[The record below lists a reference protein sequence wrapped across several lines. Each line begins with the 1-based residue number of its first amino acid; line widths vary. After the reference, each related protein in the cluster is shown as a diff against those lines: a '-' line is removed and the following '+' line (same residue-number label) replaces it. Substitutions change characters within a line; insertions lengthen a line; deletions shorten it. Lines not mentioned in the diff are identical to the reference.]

1 MNTMQHIMKDSGVE
15 WIGKMPK
22 HWSCVPM
29 KFMLNERNQKIDPVV
44 TSERLSLSIDIGVT
58 LYAEKK
64 TNLDRFKED
73 VSQYKV
79 AHAGDLVLNSMN
91 MIVGAVGIAPLTG
104 CVSPAYYVF
113 YDTDDSHTVTKF
125 CNYIFKN
132 KRLRGCLFSLGQ
144 GIMAI
149 DRGDGRVN
157 TCRLK
162 VSREDLGRIMLPCPA
177 IEEQRKIISFL
188 DKKCAVIDDII
199 AEAKASIDDYKA
211 WKASVIFEAVTKGLN
226 PDAEMKDSGVDWIGK
241 IPKGWKIISLRYFGT
256 CQNGIS
262 KGGESFGYGF
272 PFVSYPDVYKN
283 ITLPEEVSQ
292 LVDSTRDERERYSV
306 KYGDIFFTRTS
317 ETIEEIGFSS
327 VCLKT
332 IENATFAGFLIRFR
346 PTNNQL
352 FPGYSKYYFRSE
364 IQRRYFVKEM
374 VLVTRASLGQTLL
387 KSMPVI
393 LPPVEEQTAIAAYLD
408 DKCATID
415 AVIAEKESL
424 IAELETYKKSLIF
437 ETVTGKRRIC

>member
-1 MNTMQHIMKDSGVE
+1 MSQTRQYEMKDSGVE
-15 WIGKMPK
+15 WIGEIPK
-22 HWSCVPM
+22 EWE
-29 KFMLNERNQKIDPVV
+29 L
-44 TSERLSLSIDIGVT
+44 ERLKWILAERKEKNDPQKTDFILSLGAAYGVVP
-58 LYAEKK
+58 YSEKK
-64 TNLDRFKED
+64 GGGNKAKGSLTDYNLAYPNDI
-73 VSQYKV
+73 
-79 AHAGDLVLNSMN
+79 VLNSMN
-91 MIVGAVGIAPLTG
+91 IISGSVGLSKYYG
-104 CVSPAYYVF
+104 CVSPVYYILYPYNSTYSSVF
-113 YDTDDSHTVTKF
+113 FCYLFQTIAFQRSLLGLGNGILIKESSTGTFNTVRMRIPMEK
-125 CNYIFKN
+125 
-132 KRLRGCLFSLGQ
+132 LGVQ
-144 GIMAI
+144 
-149 DRGDGRVN
+149 
-157 TCRLK
+157 L
-162 VSREDLGRIMLPCPA
+162 LPVPPV
-177 IEEQRKIISFL
+177 EQQKIIAAYL
-188 DKKCAVIDDII
+188 DDKCASIDSII
-199 AEAKASIDDYKA
+199 AEAKASIEEYKTL
-211 WKASVIFEAVTKGLN
+211 KASIIYEAVTKGLDPN
-226 PDAEMKDSGVDWIGK
+226 AEMKDSGVDWIGK

-374 VLVTRASLGQTLL
+374 ILVTRASLGQTLL
-387 KSMPVI
+387 KSMSVI

-424 IAELETYKKSLIF
+424 ISELETYKKSLIF